1 MYCYVSEEYFET
13 SHTLKQILKK
23 NQFINISL
31 RFYKYDLLLEKVF
44 QTVSHTRLM

>member
-23 NQFINISL
+23 
-31 RFYKYDLLLEKVF
+31 
-44 QTVSHTRLM
+44 TVHKHFFKIL

>member
-23 NQFINISL
+23 KKQFINISL
-31 RFYKYDLLLEKVF
+31 RFYKYDLLLE
-44 QTVSHTRLM
+44 